1 MKLIDILIEIS
12 KGRAPISFSFGEKI
26 WELEDDGLYYT
37 KNLLSLEE
45 YCNITMCLNEE
56 AQIIDGGRNV

>member
-1 MKLIDILIEIS
+1 MNLIDILIEIS
-12 KGRAPISFSFGEKI
+12 KGHAPVSFSFGGKI

>member
-45 YCNITMCLNEE
+45 
-56 AQIIDGGRNV
+56 

>member
-12 KGRAPISFSFGEKI
+12 KEHAPVSFSFDGKI
-26 WELEDDGLYYT
+26 WELKEDGLYYT

-45 YCNITMCLNEE
+45 YCNITKCLNEE
-56 AQIIDGGRNV
+56 AQIRDGGRNV